1 MTTTSIRSFCINQAS
16 LGVYIHGKAVDAAA
30 ADRFTDKKDL
40 EGGGEFSIRA
50 AHGFPVKGDGWEEK
64 GSKEIKAMQR
74 ALPTSACKM
83 STSSSNQPL
92 LAGRTGTGGA
102 DSPADTHSGLRK
114 FRQDRGVFLWER
126 WSPLQRAS
134 PGFCHPQSAQI
145 THKQGVG
152 VPSFFNR
159 QKERN
164 SA

>member
-1 MTTTSIRSFCINQAS
+1 MTTNSIRSFCINQAS

-40 EGGGEFSIRA
+40 EGGGEFNIRA

-114 FRQDRGVFLWER
+114 QNITWSSGRTGECSCGRDGHHCRRHLRVFVTPR
-126 WSPLQRAS
+126 
-134 PGFCHPQSAQI
+134 
-145 THKQGVG
+145 
-152 VPSFFNR
+152 VP
-159 QKERN
+159 K
-164 SA
+164 